1 MGQAVLPRFA
11 WSVPTAS
18 HPQPPSVPAVGAMR
32 PAARTVLHASAS
44 LPPAL
49 TDRLPP
55 ALATA
60 LSDALTARATG
71 QSEIEEIRLRA
82 GRYVTLTVD
91 GENLTTDLR
100 LDGDDLSD
108 GYDE

>member
-1 MGQAVLPRFA
+1 
-11 WSVPTAS
+11 
-18 HPQPPSVPAVGAMR
+18 MR
-32 PAARTVLHASAS
+32 PAARTILHSSSS

-49 TDRLPP
+49 TDLLPP